1 MLRIFFFLS
10 LSLSLMAGT
19 FLYDTPQ
26 ERQRH
31 RHKTHCLWAH
41 LAQPHVAKPLTNPL
55 YDRNSSVLVL
65 SVSHLTV
72 VSCPSFSLCSRSL
85 SPQSLW
91 QGLYIRGGLE
101 SAISLPGLEA
111 KQRLREK
118 NRELQEKLADT
129 RAQLSSLQATVRARL
144 NSQDAKYLDIL

>member
-1 MLRIFFFLS
+1 
-10 LSLSLMAGT
+10 MAGT

-41 LAQPHVAKPLTNPL
+41 LSQPDMAKPLTNPL

-72 VSCPSFSLCSRSL
+72 VSCPSFKFEFLLLLKSL

-101 SAISLPGLEA
+101 SAVSLPGLEA

-118 NRELQEKLADT
+118 NRELQEKLVDV
-129 RAQLSSLQATVRARL
+129 RAQLSSLQATVRAHL
-144 NSQDAKYLDIL
+144 NS